1 MNRFWTEY
9 RRLLKRNNIIN
20 ITYYITI
27 SDIMDDIETIA
38 KRWGASLAVII
49 PKEIAEKEQIKE
61 GDRIH
66 IKVEK
71 HADLSHIFGKAKIH
85 VSAQKFKDMCREG
98 WE

>member
-1 MNRFWTEY
+1 MN
-9 RRLLKRNNIIN
+9 
-20 ITYYITI
+20 
-27 SDIMDDIETIA
+27 DIETTA

-61 GDRIH
+61 GDKIH

-71 HADLSHIFGKAKIH
+71 HADLTHIFGKAK
-85 VSAQKFKDMCREG
+85 VNLSAQKFKDMCREG